1 MSPRAQQG
9 SVVRALALSA
19 MLVLTACADTRA
31 AGDPSVAASPSV
43 PAIHIKGLHQTEA
56 TLDRE
61 LVAGEATHPQMLDE
75 ELASLG
81 FVGATERTLAGRRG
95 VFSRVV
101 TRAWSFDTEEHAAAF
116 VAWLQGNVNELIGD
130 ATPTTTA
137 DVPEG
142 VSLFVHQP
150 TGCCHEEVPIYFA
163 AWQRASVVWTV
174 RASGARIRTQPAL
187 DLIRSV
193 EEAT

>member
-1 MSPRAQQG
+1 MPPRAQQG
-9 SVVRALALSA
+9 SVALALA
-19 MLVLTACADTRA
+19 AIVALTACADTRA
-31 AGDPSVAASPSV
+31 AGDPSVAPSPSI

-56 TLDRE
+56 TLDVD
-61 LVAGEATHPQMLDE
+61 LVADEATHPQTFAQ

-81 FVGATERTLAGRRG
+81 FLGATERTLAGRRG

-101 TRAWSFDTEEHAAAF
+101 VRAWSFDTEEHAAAF
-116 VAWLQGNVNELIGD
+116 VTWLQGNVTELIGD

-137 DVPEG
+137 DVPDG

-163 AWQRASVVWTV
+163 AWQRGPVVWTI